1 MSMDQK
7 EQKMHES
14 EEANQEMSE
23 KFKDYNPRTISAADS
38 EIERTNQII
47 QEQFYKNNDDNNFLP
62 FHIDI
67 SNPPIKK

>member
-1 MSMDQK
+1 MDQK
-7 EQKMHES
+7 EPEMHES

-23 KFKDYNPRTISAADS
+23 KFKGYNPRTVSAADS

-47 QEQFYKNNDDNNFLP
+47 QEQFYEYNEENNFLP
-62 FHIDI
+62 FHIDS

>member
-1 MSMDQK
+1 LDQTK
-7 EQKMHES
+7 PNTHES
-14 EEANQEMSE
+14 EEANQIMSE

-38 EIERTNQII
+38 ETESANQII
-47 QEQFYKNNDDNNFLP
+47 QKKFYENDEDNNFLP

>member
-1 MSMDQK
+1 MDQR
-7 EQKMHES
+7 EPKMNES

-23 KFKDYNPRTISAADS
+23 KFKGFNPRTVSAADT

-47 QEQFYKNNDDNNFLP
+47 QEQFYENNKENNFLP
-62 FHIDI
+62 FHIDV